1 MAIDTTAISWAGGT
15 WNVLTGCSVCSPGCA
30 NCYAMKLA
38 GTRLQN
44 HPSRKGLT
52 VPSKSGPVWTGEVRF
67 NRQWLDQPLR
77 RRTPTVI
84 FVCAHSDLFHP
95 AVPDEIIDQIF
106 EVMARCPHHLF
117 MVLTKRAARA
127 RSYIGE
133 AVQRHSPA
141 ATGSTPARIWER
153 IGQAAALLQ
162 ALAGQGAVWGGAH
175 PWPLRNV
182 WLGTSVEDQ
191 TRADERLPELV
202 ATPAAL
208 RFVSAEPL
216 LERVDLSRW
225 LFDPVRVEDMPGYA
239 LNDAPGAAY
248 VKPSG
253 KIGLVIAG
261 GESQRGARW
270 LPAETVRG
278 LHEQCEA
285 ASTVFHFKQ
294 WGAWLP
300 ADQVTNSAQ
309 REAMAKATWQ
319 TRDEALGPRSNAV
332 AFNVG
337 PAIAGHLLDGIEY
350 RGMPPWPAVT
360 P

>member
-15 WNVLTGCSVCSPGCA
+15 WNVLTGCSVCSPGCT

-52 VPSKSGPVWTGEVRF
+52 VPSKGGPVWTGEVRF

-77 RRTPTVI
+77 RKTPTVI

-95 AVPDEIIDQIF
+95 EVSDQVLDEIF
-106 EVMARCPHHLF
+106 GVMALCHWHLF
-117 MVLTKRAARA
+117 LVLTKRIERA
-127 RSYIGE
+127 GRYLSAPGLEGRIFPYWAGW
-133 AVQRHSPA
+133 QPA
-141 ATGSTPARIWER
+141 GGPAHRFPNFP
-153 IGQAAALLQ
+153 
-162 ALAGQGAVWGGAH
+162 LANMWV
-175 PWPLRNV
+175 
-182 WLGTSVEDQ
+182 GTSVEDQ
-191 TRADERLPELV
+191 QRADERLPELV

-285 ASTVFHFKQ
+285 AGTVFHFKQ

-309 REAMAKATWQ
+309 REAITKATWQ
-319 TRDEALGPRSNAV
+319 TPDEALGPRSNAV

-350 RGMPPWPAVT
+350 RGMPSWPTAQ
-360 P
+360 